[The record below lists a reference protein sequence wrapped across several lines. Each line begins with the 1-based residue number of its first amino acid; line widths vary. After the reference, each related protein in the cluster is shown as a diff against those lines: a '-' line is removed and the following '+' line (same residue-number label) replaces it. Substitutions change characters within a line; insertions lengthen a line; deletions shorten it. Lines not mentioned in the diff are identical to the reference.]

1 MHDLIVALLKF
12 AINVNVLD
20 VETSQML
27 EDFVVGPRLDI
38 RDSSFVLLCRDM
50 FDFDLLLQVIHR
62 ITQH

>member
-27 EDFVVGPRLDI
+27 ENFVVGPRLDI
-38 RDSSFVLLCRDM
+38 LPHTITVIKSSSFEL
-50 FDFDLLLQVIHR
+50 
-62 ITQH
+62 